1 MTGSLLAFD
10 PAFLLNIFF
19 ALLAIMFMITVHE
32 LGHYLAGKLLGFKIN
47 EFSIGMGPK
56 LFSKKVGA
64 GKKKK
69 RRKFRR
75 APRKQTKS
83 FTKRKRKTCLGTR
96 IPTKKYFPYVQYL
109 SADIVRLRERMRKP
123 ILRVRKNRKKTESI
137 LTG

>member
-69 RRKFRR
+69 
-75 APRKQTKS
+75 
-83 FTKRKRKTCLGTR
+83 
-96 IPTKKYFPYVQYL
+96 
-109 SADIVRLRERMRKP
+109 
-123 ILRVRKNRKKTESI
+123 KTEFRGRRENRQRVLRKGSGKRISGHGYQRGNIFHTRNTSRRI
-137 LTG
+137 LCVCGRG